1 MTRTLCLARL
11 ALAGLASVVLAGCAM
26 NADVGTTPSVDSKAF
41 NLLVTMDTTVT
52 IPTCQIS
59 GTTTQTATCTLR
71 DAKTPGTRTVVFSM
85 SGLGNNDGIA
95 GPPVAVFQLPV
106 DAHAIAGTFNNQ
118 HGTAGNLV
126 VDAGHAELPMD
137 AATNLI
143 AEAGMQLVVVSFP
156 PGTPSDTYFLVFSYH
171 ALSAT
176 KLKAMLAAPVSAGN
190 RTYYASL
197 DPCANR
203 FAALPN
209 VPLPQTP
216 IETAVDISGIMGAY
230 VPCNG
235 AAYAYAFVPA
245 APVTVVEFYNAAL
258 DHYFI
263 TWVPDEIAK
272 LDAGVVIKGW
282 VRTGKSFNTYAAVQP
297 GTSDICRFYIPPV
310 DGDSHFFGR
319 GITECENT
327 AAAHPDFDEES
338 ATFMF
343 MFLPVNGACPAG
355 TIAVYRVFDNR
366 RDANHRYMI
375 DRAVRDQMVALGWI
389 AEGDGPDLVVM
400 CAPA

>member
-1 MTRTLCLARL
+1 MTCAPRLARL
-11 ALAGLASVVLAGCAM
+11 ATVAFAAALLAACAM
-26 NADVGTTPSVDSKAF
+26 NADVHTSPTFDEKAF

-52 IPTCQIS
+52 IPSCTVTGA
-59 GTTTQTATCTLR
+59 GTVTATCTLR

-85 SGLGNNDGIA
+85 SGLGISDGIA
-95 GPPVAVFQLPV
+95 GPPVAVFQLPA
-106 DAHAIAGTFNNQ
+106 DAHVITGTFNNQ

-126 VDAGHAELPMD
+126 VDAGHAELAMD

-156 PGTPSDTYFLVFSYH
+156 PGTPADTYFLVFSYH
-171 ALSAT
+171 ALSAG
-176 KLKAMLAAPVSAGN
+176 KLKALLAAPVSVAN
-190 RTYYASL
+190 RTYYSSL
-197 DPCANR
+197 DPCGNR

-209 VPLPQTP
+209 VPVPQTP
-216 IETAVDISGIMGAY
+216 IETPIDISGLVAAY
-230 VPCNG
+230 VPCS
-235 AAYAYAFVPA
+235 AKAYAYAFVPA
-245 APVTVVEFYNAAL
+245 VPVTVVEYYNAAL

-263 TWVPDEIAK
+263 TWAPDEIAK
-272 LDAGVVIKGW
+272 LDAGVEIRGW
-282 VRTGKSFNTYAAVQP
+282 VRTGRSFQTYSVVQP

-310 DGDSHFFGR
+310 EGDSHFFGR

-338 ATFMF
+338 STFMY
-343 MFLPVNGACPAG
+343 MFLPVNGTCAAG
-355 TIAVYRVFDNR
+355 TVAVYRVFDNR

-375 DRAVRDQMVALGWI
+375 DRALRDQMVALGWI
-389 AEGDGPDLVVM
+389 AEGDGPDMVVM